1 MDNWILCL
9 NCGWK
14 SCSNYNRICLIKN
27 ALGNLSGDLSSSE
40 PLELHGA
47 GLAVLTDTGS
57 WNDKKSTVYFKSIMF
72 MQESELLMLILLFL
86 KSENRVFCCF
96 WCLDEMI
103 WEQRR
108 IQ

>member
-14 SCSNYNRICLIKN
+14 SCSNYNRIYLIKN

-47 GLAVLTDTGS
+47 GLVVLTDTSHGL
-57 WNDKKSTVYFKSIMF
+57 KKIYCVFQKHHVPAGVRAFNVDTLIFRVRTEYFAVSGVWM
-72 MQESELLMLILLFL
+72 
-86 KSENRVFCCF
+86 R
-96 WCLDEMI
+96 
-103 WEQRR
+103 
-108 IQ
+108 